1 MAPKNIHFQAF
12 YLLHTLIRLFS
23 FNYSSEAGGRQI
35 ESPSLLLL
43 LLLIDQRQHFT
54 NLAFHFTFIYCGS
67 RSTRSF
73 ASLVRGGLSSSGT
86 RVCHDRRH
94 NSPNFMSASQFLHR
108 ALSSRDGIDVIQPAN
123 SSLRTKP
130 PAGGSKLTATCLL
143 CIYFRIN

>member
-1 MAPKNIHFQAF
+1 MAPKNFHFQAF

-23 FNYSSEAGGRQI
+23 FNYSSEAGGGQI

-73 ASLVRGGLSSSGT
+73 ASLVWGGLSSSGT

-94 NSPNFMSASQFLHR
+94 NSPTFMSASHFLHR
-108 ALSSRDGIDVIQPAN
+108 ALSSRDSIDVSQRRKFL
-123 SSLRTKP
+123 SSRE
-130 PAGGSKLTATCLL
+130 TASRWFETNRDVPSLH
-143 CIYFRIN
+143 IFPN